1 METANLIMLIVSLII
16 LLALS
21 FFIFQIWIQS
31 KETKLQI
38 SSFIQELQK
47 GFTNSD
53 TSLKTA
59 VDQICSTVTNENKIA
74 ISAAEAIKEQLKEI
88 ASDIKKTKEEIKQ
101 HIVSSLEPSDI
112 KLKQVDIFNRQK
124 SLYKFVHAISWGRRR
139 LCR

>member
-1 METANLIMLIVSLII
+1 MLIVSLII

-124 SLYKFVHAISWGRRR
+124 SLYKFVHAINWGRRR